1 MAVVL
6 SARLTRHRTLPNA
19 GGRTLFF
26 KLEVGRLGRFLD
38 PQKVPD
44 FDGDEA
50 WFEYRKVRG
59 EITLL
64 RQIDNPR
71 RRSV

>member
-1 MAVVL
+1 MASVL
-6 SARLTRHRTLPNA
+6 TAKLTRHRSLPNA
-19 GGRTLFF
+19 GSRTLFF

-38 PQKVPD
+38 PHQVPD

-50 WFEYRKVRG
+50 WFEYQKVRG

-71 RRSV
+71 RGPV